1 MCSES
6 ERWKICDNNMKT
18 LSDHILDIAQN
29 SLNAK
34 STLIKITVE
43 MDKKNDLCI
52 LKIKDN
58 GCGMSREIL
67 EQATNPFF
75 TTRKT
80 RKVGLGLSLLK
91 QNAERAH
98 GKFSIKSELNKGT
111 EVEATFQYSN
121 VDRPELGDV
130 WNSLYLTMLSNSNVE
145 IIYEHLTNSGRFK
158 ISSSEI
164 RDNIEGV
171 SMQQPDIREAIIE
184 MIKNNIKD
192 IQ

>member
-1 MCSES
+1 
-6 ERWKICDNNMKT
+6 MKT
-18 LSDHILDIAQN
+18 LSDHILDIVQN
-29 SLNAK
+29 SISANA
-34 STLIKITVE
+34 TLIEIIVE
-43 MDKKNDLCI
+43 EDKKKDLCI
-52 LKIKDN
+52 LRIGDN
-58 GCGMSREIL
+58 GCGMSKEML

-91 QNAERAH
+91 QNAERAY

-130 WNSLYLTMLSNSNVE
+130 WNSLYLSILSNSIVE
-145 IIYEHLTNSGRFK
+145 IIYEHITNSGRFK

>member
-1 MCSES
+1 
-6 ERWKICDNNMKT
+6 MKT

-43 MDKKNDLCI
+43 MDKKSDLCI
-52 LKIKDN
+52 LKIEDN

-91 QNAERAH
+91 QNAERAN

-121 VDRPELGDV
+121 FDRPELGDV
-130 WNSLYLTMLSNSNVE
+130 WNTLYLTMLSNKNVD
-145 IIYEHLTNSGRFK
+145 IIYEHITNCGRFK
-158 ISSSEI
+158 ISSNEI

-184 MIKNNIKD
+184 MIKNNVKD

>member
-1 MCSES
+1 
-6 ERWKICDNNMKT
+6 MKT
-18 LSDHILDIAQN
+18 LSDHILDIVQN
-29 SLNAK
+29 SIRANA
-34 STLIKITVE
+34 TLIEIIVEENKIS
-43 MDKKNDLCI
+43 DLCI
-52 LKIKDN
+52 LQINDN

-75 TTRKT
+75 TTRTT

-91 QNAERAH
+91 QNAEMAN
-98 GKFSIKSELNKGT
+98 GKFSIHSELNKGT

-130 WNSLYLTMLSNSNVE
+130 WNTFYLTMLSNENVE
-145 IIYEHLTNSGRFK
+145 IVYEHKTKKGSFK

-164 RDNIEGV
+164 RSNIEGI
-171 SMQQPDIREAIIE
+171 SMQQTEIREAITDLI
-184 MIKNNIKD
+184 INNIIE